1 MSKIVII
8 DSGVNRNHPK
18 LEGAKIE
25 GIHLWKD
32 AEGNVRVDDD
42 VTDGYGH
49 GTAVTNIV
57 NRNSQNNEICMIKIF
72 QGDYQTDEDLLT
84 ASLHYIYDHIPCD
97 VINLSLGVT
106 EYESLAGLK
115 EICERLYQRGTVL
128 VSAFDN
134 FGMVSFPAAFE
145 HVIGVD
151 TSVKAKKN
159 KEYEV
164 VKNSYVNV
172 LGKGG
177 VQRVAWTEPA
187 FIITKGNSFVAPYI
201 TCVVADAMNEGVRAE
216 EMLQYLEEN
225 AIGIVD
231 YCKAFEEY
239 KPEKF
244 MPQKAMVFPFNKEM
258 HSIVRFADRL
268 SFTFDV
274 CDMRESGLVGSNT
287 SIKVPGS
294 DYLIGNVMNL
304 DWTEDFDTFIL
315 GHNEELSILTKKD
328 IAGYILEKCV
338 EYHKNVFAFDDLSKY
353 PEWLARLKQ
362 AGCKVYYPQVDMGDV
377 PRNSFDK
384 LYFIPKPVLMVCG
397 TSSAQGKFTLQSKLR
412 DCFERRN
419 LKVAQIGTEPSSIL
433 YGYDEVCPIGYGANV
448 RISDYRFVSAVN
460 KMFFEVAQKDCDV
473 IISGTQSGTIAY
485 NYDTLRNIPLY
496 SMEYM
501 MGAKPDGVVLCVN
514 PFDEVSYLKRTIA
527 TIENLYET
535 KIVALSLFPL
545 TYENNW
551 AGNSGLKRKITET
564 EKRDFIKNAHKEFD
578 IPVFAMDEEE
588 QYEKLFECVLDYF
601 LQAGEEECHEY
612 VSRAV

>member
-1 MSKIVII
+1 MAKIVII

-72 QGDYQTDEDLLT
+72 EGDYQTDEDLLT

-216 EMLQYLEEN
+216 EMLQYMEEN

>member
-1 MSKIVII
+1 MAKIVII

-18 LEGAKIE
+18 LEEAQIE

-32 AEGNVRVDDD
+32 EEGNIQVDDD

-49 GTAVTNIV
+49 GTAVANII
-57 NRNSQNNEICMIKIF
+57 NKNSNHNEIIAVKIF
-72 QGDYQTDEDLLT
+72 DGDYQTDEELLT
-84 ASLHYIYDHIPCD
+84 ASLQYIYNNIPCD

-106 EYESLAGLK
+106 EYDSLTELRR
-115 EICERLYQRGTVL
+115 ICEKLYRRGTIL

-159 KEYEV
+159 KEYEI

-177 VQRVAWTEPA
+177 VQRVAWSDPE

-201 TCVVADAMNEGVRAE
+201 TCVAADAVNAGIGAE
-216 EMLQYLEEN
+216 DIWNYLEEH
-225 AIGIVD
+225 AIGTVD
-231 YCKAFEEY
+231 YCKAYEEY

-268 SFTFDV
+268 SFTFEV

-287 SIKVPGS
+287 SMKVPGS
-294 DYLIGNVMNL
+294 DYVIANVMNL
-304 DWTEDFDTFIL
+304 DWNRDFDTFIL

-328 IAGYILEKCV
+328 ITGYILEKCV

-353 PEWLARLKQ
+353 PEWIERLQQ
-362 AGCKVYYPQVDMGDV
+362 AGCKVYYPQVDLGDV

-412 DCFERRN
+412 DCFERKN

-448 RISDYRFVSAVN
+448 RISDYRFISAVN
-460 KMFFEVAQKDCDV
+460 KMFFEVAQKDCDI

-514 PFDEVSYLKRTIA
+514 PFDEVSYLKRTIG
-527 TIENLYET
+527 TIENLYDT
-535 KIVALSLFPL
+535 KIIALSLFPL

-551 AGNSGLKRKITET
+551 AGNSGLKRKITEK
-564 EKRDFIKNAHKEFD
+564 EKKDFIRNAQKEFGV
-578 IPVFAMDEEE
+578 PVYAMDSED
-588 QYEKLFECVLDYF
+588 QYEQLFECVLEYF
-601 LQAGEEECHEY
+601 LQTGEEECDEY
-612 VSRAV
+612 VSRVV

>member
-1 MSKIVII
+1 MAKIVII

-72 QGDYQTDEDLLT
+72 EGDYQTDEDLLT
-84 ASLHYIYDHIPCD
+84 ASLHYIYDHIQCD

>member
-1 MSKIVII
+1 MAKIVII

-72 QGDYQTDEDLLT
+72 EGDYQTDEDLLT

-419 LKVAQIGTEPSSIL
+419 MKVAQIGTEPSSIL

-551 AGNSGLKRKITET
+551 AGNSGLKRKITEK